1 MMLIRSSLFNLWFYL
16 GTAVF
21 AAASM
26 APRPFARFLSPDWAL
41 SYARCWSRFVLSGL
55 GPICG
60 TRWHVDGGENLP
72 KDGPALIV
80 AMHQSAFDTMV
91 WFHLV
96 PRPSYVLKVE
106 LTRIPLFGSMLRHV
120 GTIAVDR
127 DAGGA
132 AIRALLKGS
141 DAAVADR
148 RQIVIFPEGTRVVP
162 GVPAPL
168 HPGYIAIAARTR
180 LPIIPVTT
188 DSGLFWGRRAFRKR
202 PGTIRIEVHP
212 ALPASLSRQ
221 EMSDRLEAIFAEAR
235 ARIGARA

>member
-16 GTAVF
+16 GTAAF
-21 AAASM
+21 AIASV

-41 SYARCWSRFVLSGL
+41 RFGRCWARFVLSGL
-55 GPICG
+55 FPICG
-60 TRWHVDGGENLP
+60 TRWIVEGGEHLP

-80 AMHQSAFDTMV
+80 SMHQSAFDTMI
-91 WFHLV
+91 WFRLV
-96 PRPSYVLKVE
+96 PRPCYVLKLE
-106 LTRIPLFGSMLRHV
+106 LTRIPMFGSMLRHV

-127 DAGGA
+127 DAGA
-132 AIRALLKGS
+132 AAVRALLKGS
-141 DAAVADR
+141 DAAVAER
-148 RQIVIFPEGTRVVP
+148 RQIVIFPEGTRTPP
-162 GVPAPL
+162 GAAAPL
-168 HPGYIAIAARTR
+168 HPGYVAIAARSK

-212 ALPASLSRQ
+212 PLPPGLSRQ
-221 EMSDRLEAIFAEAR
+221 EMTERVEALFAAAR